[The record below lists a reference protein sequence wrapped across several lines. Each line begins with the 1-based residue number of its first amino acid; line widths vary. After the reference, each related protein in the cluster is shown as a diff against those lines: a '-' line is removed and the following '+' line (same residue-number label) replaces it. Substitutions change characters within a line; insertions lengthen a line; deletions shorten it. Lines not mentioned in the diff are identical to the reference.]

1 MTNAYKSLQDG
12 PKTGLSRGQFAPD
25 ERAEVRVL
33 KVDSSHGR
41 SSTGEYVGSF
51 TSIYYLEGDESAAAR
66 RFVEVNNE
74 SLDRIDFSTSNV
86 LDSNLSQEL
95 YDLVLHHAGE
105 RVREV
110 RSTVVR
116 ENRSDGVTW
125 VMDREYYETTG
136 RGRYSIGSSKVAK
149 APSGVSLEDVFRKTL
164 AGEPIQPPTLEEAGI
179 KGGVRQVLD
188 YYRVAPEFPCTPTTV
203 NGELAVIPEKSLS
216 QS

>member
-1 MTNAYKSLQDG
+1 MTNAYESLQEG

-66 RFVEVNNE
+66 RFAEVNAE

-86 LDSNLSQEL
+86 LDSNLSREL
-95 YDLVLHHAGE
+95 CDLVLHHAGE

-110 RSTVVR
+110 HSTVVR
-116 ENRSDGVTW
+116 ENRANGVTW

-136 RGRYSIGSSKVAK
+136 RGRYSIGSSKAAK
-149 APSGVSLEDVFRKTL
+149 VPARISLEAIFREVI
-164 AGEPIQPPTLEEAGI
+164 AGEPIQPATLEEAGI
-179 KGGVRQVLD
+179 EGGVRQVLD
-188 YYRVAPEFPCTPTTV
+188 YYRVAPDFPCTPTTV
-203 NGELAVIPEKSLS
+203 NGKLAVIPEETLTES
-216 QS
+216 

>member
-1 MTNAYKSLQDG
+1 MTNAYESLQDG

-66 RFVEVNNE
+66 RFAEVNDE
-74 SLDRIDFSTSNV
+74 TLDRIDFSASNV
-86 LDSNLSQEL
+86 LDSNLSREL

-105 RVREV
+105 RVRE
-110 RSTVVR
+110 
-116 ENRSDGVTW
+116 
-125 VMDREYYETTG
+125 
-136 RGRYSIGSSKVAK
+136 
-149 APSGVSLEDVFRKTL
+149 KT
-164 AGEPIQPPTLEEAGI
+164 
-179 KGGVRQVLD
+179 
-188 YYRVAPEFPCTPTTV
+188 
-203 NGELAVIPEKSLS
+203 LS